1 MGLTVKDLFDLNIM
15 KNFKLIAGAGGLD
28 RPITRTEILDFEFVQ
43 GVGMNRDRI
52 FEGESIAISS
62 LLFAK
67 DNPDMILDTVM
78 RLYELNVSCFAYK
91 PVFINAFL
99 EHMNAEGEA
108 RLEDVVQEFA
118 RFYEDRIANGLPAE
132 KKKCIFIKGGYTEKD
147 VERLILSMPFKRFED
162 MNFIHHSKYMGLIQL
177 DRQIVKHLTQEDIC
191 SLRQYCDDALERYF
205 GGK

>member
-15 KNFKLIAGAGGLD
+15 KNFELVAGAGGLD

-91 PVFINAFL
+91 PVFINELPEEVLRFADSNDFPIL
-99 EHMNAEGEA
+99 KFGG
-108 RLEDVVQEFA
+108 DEF
-118 RFYEDRIANGLPAE
+118 
-132 KKKCIFIKGGYTEKD
+132 
-147 VERLILSMPFKRFED
+147 SSPFS
-162 MNFIHHSKYMGLIQL
+162 HSKRL
-177 DRQIVKHLTQEDIC
+177 
-191 SLRQYCDDALERYF
+191 
-205 GGK
+205 